1 MPSKKQPTS
10 LTTFENVQEI
20 SSNPLNDLRLSRQ
33 LTQRALSEN
42 NISSACA
49 FALASAKLLG
59 PSATWAIQHNELL
72 TQQAAARVADELIEI
87 LSHWLESNNVP
98 NWQSVVGA
106 ITEEFSNQIEE
117 TT

>member
-1 MPSKKQPTS
+1 MRSKPQSTA
-10 LTTFENVQEI
+10 LTTFNNVEQIE
-20 SSNPLNDLRLSRQ
+20 SNPLNDLRLSRQ
-33 LTQRALSEN
+33 LTQRALSEGN
-42 NISSACA
+42 VASACA

-98 NWQSVVGA
+98 HWQSVVGT